1 MAYGIDEV
9 NRRLLLVKFWRSQ
22 KWYMIFACPRSQH
35 PNPCVVQRL
44 TVLLLEYMLEK
55 AEGSDRTSADL
66 RTEELQNSQEK
77 GS

>member
-1 MAYGIDEV
+1 
-9 NRRLLLVKFWRSQ
+9 
-22 KWYMIFACPRSQH
+22 MIFACPRSQH

-66 RTEELQNSQEK
+66 TTEELQNSQEK